1 MKKLISLI
9 LALMMCLCCCSA
21 GLAEAQ
27 TAATEEEAGMALF
40 MAMMQMIPGMENVD
54 W

>member
-27 TAATEEEAGMALF
+27 TAATEEEVGMALF
-40 MAMMQMIPGMENVD
+40 MTVPEMQP
-54 W
+54 